1 MNIIQGLRQAEG
13 WLQAV
18 VLKSPQ
24 AAVQRA
30 QEAGPQSIRF
40 ARALDCVER
49 AERQLGERW
58 WNGKLSLP
66 ALQRDVQQLGRL
78 RAQLEQP
85 RDGDV
90 GPPALGLA
98 RDAMTY
104 VRIANAVPVGVQLT
118 PGTSA
123 QQARLQTLG
132 RQLDVQIRSA
142 GAKLAQQADASAPQA
157 QKRLHALS
165 DAGNPTRTALLKE
178 YLRRPEQAC
187 LATAPGTS
195 ATTAVQAQRWQTAL
209 GLAGSPQNAD
219 LVASSME
226 MQLHWHEGRISPAV
240 LERLLDTH
248 AAASAAPYSDD
259 AITDEVYR
267 LSARLELADSL
278 KTCPTGCLPVDS
290 PVNARWLHGHAVAT
304 AVKLDIALSTARQAA
319 DAAHNSSNASS
330 TYYHQVA
337 RWAQN
342 GGQARFYSAQR

>member
-18 VLKSPQ
+18 VLKSPR

-40 ARALDCVER
+40 ACALHRVER

-58 WNGKLSLP
+58 WKGKLSLP

-78 RAQLEQP
+78 RAQLERP
-85 RDGDV
+85 RGGDA

-104 VRIANAVPVGVQLT
+104 VRIANAGPVGVQLS
-118 PGTSA
+118 PGTPA
-123 QQARLQTLG
+123 QQARLHTIG
-132 RQLDVQIRSA
+132 SQLDVQIRST
-142 GAKLAQQADASAPQA
+142 GAVLAQHADALAPQA
-157 QKRLHALS
+157 GKRMHALS
-165 DAGNPTRTALLKE
+165 DAGEPARTALLKD

-187 LATAPGTS
+187 LTTAPGAS
-195 ATTAVQAQRWQTAL
+195 AATALQAQRWQTAL
-209 GLAGSPQNAD
+209 GLAGSLQNAD

-248 AAASAAPYSDD
+248 AAASAALSSDD
-259 AITDEVYR
+259 AMTDEVYR

-290 PVNARWLHGHAVAT
+290 PVNARWLHGVAVAT
-304 AVKLDIALSTARQAA
+304 AVKLDIALGAARQAA
-319 DAAHNSSNASS
+319 EAAHNSSNASS
-330 TYYHQVA
+330 TYYQHVA

-342 GGQARFYSAQR
+342 GGDARFYSTQL

>member
-40 ARALDCVER
+40 ARALHSVER

-58 WNGKLSLP
+58 WKGKISLP
-66 ALQRDVQQLGRL
+66 TLQRDVQQLGSL
-78 RAQLEQP
+78 RAQLAQP
-85 RDGDV
+85 RGADA
-90 GPPALGLA
+90 GPPALGVA
-98 RDAMTY
+98 RDVMAY
-104 VRIANAVPVGVQLT
+104 VRIANARPACAQLQLGT
-118 PGTSA
+118 PA
-123 QQARLQTLG
+123 QISS
-132 RQLDVQIRSA
+132 RQLLMDVQIAYTSA
-142 GAKLAQQADASAPQA
+142 VLKQQADRLAPQA
-157 QKRLHALS
+157 KNRVDALS
-165 DAGNPTRTALLKE
+165 DAGNPTRTALLKD

-187 LATAPGTS
+187 LTTAPGTS
-195 ATTAVQAQRWQTAL
+195 AVTALQAQRWQTAL
-209 GLAGSPQNAD
+209 GMAGSLEHAD

-248 AAASAAPYSDD
+248 AAASAALYSDD
-259 AITDEVYR
+259 AMTDEVYR
-267 LSARLELADSL
+267 LSARLELAHSL
-278 KTCPTGCLPVDS
+278 AACPAGCLAVDS
-290 PVNARWLHGHAVAT
+290 PVNARWLHGVAVAT

-319 DAAHNSSNASS
+319 EAAHKTSDASS
-330 TYYHQVA
+330 TYYHQVV

-342 GGQARFYSAQR
+342 RGDAGLYITRL